1 MTDHPWRRG
10 LAGRRAALRVRFEG
24 LWKGLTAIGD
34 EGAGGYRR
42 FAWTPVDLA
51 LRGWFREQAAL
62 RGLSYEL
69 DRNGN
74 QWAWWGTPGPGAVVT
89 GSHLDSVPGGGAFDG
104 PLGVVS
110 AFLAVDEL
118 RERCVVPA
126 RPIAVVNFAD
136 EEGSRFGVACVGSR
150 LLTGIL
156 APDEA
161 RALRDGDGV
170 TLAEALQAARTTP
183 GHDDQPAVP
192 DMSESRRS
200 LASHQSA
207 DHGQV
212 PEPGALREG
221 HQGLVPSPTGIGRD
235 DLALGRIGVFVEL
248 HIEQGRGLDE
258 LDAPIGVASAIWP
271 HGRWRCT
278 FHGEANHAGTT
289 RLADR
294 HDPMLPF
301 ASAVLAARQAAEQ
314 AGALAT
320 FGKVRVDPNGTNAIP
335 SRVDAWLDGRAPDAA
350 TVDAMVGRIAE
361 AARGAGAEHGVRVE
375 VVEESSTPVVEF
387 GDELRDRIAAT
398 LGGVPALPT
407 GAGHDAGILSAS
419 VPSAMLFVRNRTGV
433 SHSPAEHAE
442 TEDCVAGVVAL
453 TAVLEDLACR

>member
-1 MTDHPWRRG
+1 MTGHTG
-10 LAGRRAALRVRFEG
+10 LESGEREALHARFEG
-24 LWKGLTAIGD
+24 MWRDLAAIGD
-34 EGAGGYRR
+34 GGAGGYRR

-51 LRGWFREQAAL
+51 LRDWFREQAAL
-62 RGLSYEL
+62 RGLTYEL

-74 QWAWWGTPGPGAVVT
+74 QWAWWGTPAPGAVVT

-110 AFLAVDEL
+110 AFLAVDGL
-118 RERCVVPA
+118 RERGVVPA

-136 EEGSRFGVACVGSR
+136 EEGARFGVACVGSR

-156 APDEA
+156 DPDDA

-170 TLAEALQAARTTP
+170 TLAEAMRAAHADP
-183 GHDDQPAVP
+183 GT
-192 DMSESRRS
+192 
-200 LASHQSA
+200 L
-207 DHGQV
+207 
-212 PEPGALREG
+212 
-221 HQGLVPSPTGIGRD
+221 GRD
-235 DLALGRIGVFVEL
+235 DQALARIGAFVEL
-248 HIEQGRGLDE
+248 HVEQGRGLAD
-258 LDAPIGVASAIWP
+258 LDSPVGVASAIWP

-301 ASAVLAARQAAEQ
+301 ASAVLAARRAAEQ

-350 TVDAMVGRIAE
+350 TVEAMVGRIAE
-361 AARGAGAEHGVRVE
+361 AAREAGAEHGVRVE
-375 VVEESSTPVVEF
+375 VVAESTTPVVEF
-387 GDELRDRIAAT
+387 GHGLRDRIAAT

-419 VPSAMLFVRNRTGV
+419 VPTAMLFVRNPTGV
-433 SHSPAEHAE
+433 SHSPAEHAG
-442 TEDCVAGVVAL
+442 TEDCVTGVVAL
-453 TAVLEDLACR
+453 TAVLEDLAGGVGW